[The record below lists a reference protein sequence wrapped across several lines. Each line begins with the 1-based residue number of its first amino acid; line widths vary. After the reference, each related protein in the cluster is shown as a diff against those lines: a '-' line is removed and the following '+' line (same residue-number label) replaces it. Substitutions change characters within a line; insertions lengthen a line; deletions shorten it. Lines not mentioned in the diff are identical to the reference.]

1 MKEGL
6 QLSKQFVKVPNDRV
20 EKILMFA
27 EIAENISG
35 KKVTKEE
42 VMKRIKKDKIE
53 LTEEQKQLIDDKFN

>member
-1 MKEGL
+1 
-6 QLSKQFVKVPNDRV
+6 
-20 EKILMFA
+20 MFT

>member
-1 MKEGL
+1 M
-6 QLSKQFVKVPNDRV
+6 SKQFVKVPNDRV

-27 EIAENISG
+27 EIAENMSG

-42 VMKRIKKDKIE
+42 VMKRVRKDNIE

>member
-1 MKEGL
+1 M
-6 QLSKQFVKVPNDRV
+6 SKQFVKVPNDRV

-35 KKVTKEE
+35 KEVTKDE
-42 VMKRIKKDKIE
+42 VMARIKKDKIE

>member
-1 MKEGL
+1 M
-6 QLSKQFVKVPNDRV
+6 SKQFVKVPNDRV

-27 EIAENISG
+27 DIAENISG

-53 LTEEQKQLIDDKFN
+53 LTKEQKQLIDDKFN

>member
-1 MKEGL
+1 M
-6 QLSKQFVKVPNDRV
+6 SKQFVKVPNDRV

-42 VMKRIKKDKIE
+42 IMKRIKKDNIE
-53 LTEEQKQLIDDKFN
+53 LSEGQKQLIDDKFS

>member
-1 MKEGL
+1 M
-6 QLSKQFVKVPNDRV
+6 SKQFVKVPNDRV

-42 VMKRIKKDKIE
+42 VMKRIKKDNIE
-53 LTEEQKQLIDDKFN
+53 LSEGQKQLIDDKFS

>member
-1 MKEGL
+1 M
-6 QLSKQFVKVPNDRV
+6 SKQFVKVPNDRV
-20 EKILMFA
+20 EKILMFT

>member
-1 MKEGL
+1 M
-6 QLSKQFVKVPNDRV
+6 SKQFVKVPNDRV

-42 VMKRIKKDKIE
+42 VMNRIKKDNIE
-53 LTEEQKQLIDDKFN
+53 LSEGQKQLIDDKFN

>member
-1 MKEGL
+1 M
-6 QLSKQFVKVPNDRV
+6 SKQFVKVPNDRV

-42 VMKRIKKDKIE
+42 VMKRIKKDNIE

>member
-1 MKEGL
+1 MN
-6 QLSKQFVKVPNDRV
+6 KQFVKVPNDRV

>member
-1 MKEGL
+1 MN
-6 QLSKQFVKVPNDRV
+6 KQFVKVPNDRV

-42 VMKRIKKDKIE
+42 GMKRIKKDNIK
-53 LTEEQKQLIDDKFN
+53 LTEEQRQLIDDKFN

>member
-1 MKEGL
+1 M
-6 QLSKQFVKVPNDRV
+6 SKQFVKVPNDRV

-42 VMKRIKKDKIE
+42 VMKRIRKENIE
-53 LTEEQKQLIDDKFN
+53 LTEGQKQLIDDKFN

>member
-1 MKEGL
+1 
-6 QLSKQFVKVPNDRV
+6 LSKQFVKVPNDRV

-27 EIAENISG
+27 DIAENISG

-53 LTEEQKQLIDDKFN
+53 LTKEQKQLIDDKFN

>member
-1 MKEGL
+1 M
-6 QLSKQFVKVPNDRV
+6 SKQFVKVPNDRV

>member
-1 MKEGL
+1 M
-6 QLSKQFVKVPNDRV
+6 SKQFVKVPNDRV

-53 LTEEQKQLIDDKFN
+53 LTKEQKQLIDDKFN

>member
-1 MKEGL
+1 M
-6 QLSKQFVKVPNDRV
+6 SKQFVKVPNDRV

-42 VMKRIKKDKIE
+42 VMKRIKKDKVE

>member
-1 MKEGL
+1 M
-6 QLSKQFVKVPNDRV
+6 SKQFVKVPNDRV

-42 VMKRIKKDKIE
+42 IMRRIEKDKIE

>member
-1 MKEGL
+1 M
-6 QLSKQFVKVPNDRV
+6 SKQFVKVPNDRV

-53 LTEEQKQLIDDKFN
+53 LTEKQRQLIDDKFN

>member
-1 MKEGL
+1 M
-6 QLSKQFVKVPNDRV
+6 SKQFVKVPNDRV

-27 EIAENISG
+27 EIAENMSG

>member
-1 MKEGL
+1 
-6 QLSKQFVKVPNDRV
+6 LSKQFVKVPNDRV

-42 VMKRIKKDKIE
+42 VMKRIKKDKVE

>member
-1 MKEGL
+1 
-6 QLSKQFVKVPNDRV
+6 
-20 EKILMFA
+20 MFA